1 MVRLALIGC
10 DTASDYVAVLPR
22 VRNAEIVATVDDD
35 GDKARRAAETLGAQA
50 LDSIDKALASDHLDA
65 ILVHDHDGGSVGR
78 QAANAGKHVFVAG
91 MLGMSIAQVD
101 EAIGASET
109 AGVRLMAGL
118 ATRYLPSQQTVKNAI
133 MSGDLGELGL
143 VRIHRWEAGANGAT
157 NAIEQVTSEIDVA
170 NWLFEALPSEVYA
183 TGRSDDYLQVHLG
196 FPNGGMA
203 LIDCA
208 SSLPDGGGYFSL
220 SVIGSTGAA
229 TADDHSSM
237 NLIYRG
243 GKPRAVIGGQGL
255 GHVRTQ
261 LQEFVD
267 AIDEQRPPATSG
279 IDGRNALL
287 VADAAEKSM
296 ATGSSLKLA
305 GGAYELV

>member
-22 VRNAEIVATVDDD
+22 VRNADIVATVDDD

-65 ILVHDHDGGSVGR
+65 ILVHVLDGGSVGR

-91 MLGMSIAQVD
+91 MLGMSIAQLD
-101 EAIGASET
+101 EVICASEA

-133 MSGDLGELGL
+133 KSGDLGELGL
-143 VRIHRWEAGANGAT
+143 VRIHRWEAGANGA
-157 NAIEQVTSEIDVA
+157 NAIEQVASEIDVA
-170 NWLFEALPSEVYA
+170 NWLFEDLPSEVYA
-183 TGRSDDYLQVHLG
+183 TGRRDDYLQVHLG

-220 SVIGSTGAA
+220 SVIGSTGGA
-229 TADDHSSM
+229 TADDHNNM

-243 GKPRAVIGGQGL
+243 GKPLAVTGGQGVS
-255 GHVRTQ
+255 HVRAQ

-267 AIDEQRPPATSG
+267 AIAEQRPPATSG

-287 VADAAEKSM
+287 VADAARKSM
-296 ATGSSLKLA
+296 ATGSSFKLA

>member
-22 VRNAEIVATVDDD
+22 VRNADIVATVDDD
-35 GDKARRAAETLGAQA
+35 GDKARWAAETLGAQA
-50 LDSIDKALASDHLDA
+50 LDSIDGVLATGHIDA
-65 ILVHDHDGGSVGR
+65 VLIHVHVGGSVGL

-101 EAIGASET
+101 EVISASEA

-133 MSGDLGELGL
+133 KSGDLGELGL
-143 VRIHRWEAGANGAT
+143 VRIHRWEAGRNGAS
-157 NAIEQVTSEIDVA
+157 AISTVTSEIDVA
-170 NWLFEALPSEVYA
+170 NWLFEDLPSEVYA
-183 TGRSDDYLQVHLG
+183 TGRRDDYLQVHLG

-229 TADDHSSM
+229 TADDHHNM
-237 NLIYRG
+237 NLMYRG
-243 GKPRAVIGGQGL
+243 GKPLAVTGGQGDS
-255 GHVRTQ
+255 HVRAQ

-267 AIDEQRPPATSG
+267 AIAEQRPPATSG

-287 VADAAEKSM
+287 VADAAGKSI
-296 ATGSSLKLA
+296 ASGSSLKLE
-305 GGAYELV
+305 GSAYELV

>member
-10 DTASDYVAVLPR
+10 DTTSDYMAVLPR

-35 GDKARRAAETLGAQA
+35 GDKARMAAEILGAQSLA
-50 LDSIDKALASDHLDA
+50 SIDKALATDHIDA
-65 ILVHDHDGGSVGR
+65 ILVHARDGGSVAR
-78 QAANAGKHVFVAG
+78 QAANSGKHVFVAG
-91 MLGMSIAQVD
+91 IPGSSVAQVD
-101 EAIGASET
+101 EVMSACEA
-109 AGVRLMAGL
+109 AGVKLMVGL
-118 ATRYLPSQQTVKNAI
+118 STRYLPSQQTVKNAI
-133 MSGDLGELGL
+133 TSGDLGELGL
-143 VRIHRWEAGANGAT
+143 VRIHRWEAGTNGAD
-157 NAIEQVTSEIDVA
+157 AIRHVTSEIDIA

-196 FPNGGMA
+196 FPSGGMA
-203 LIDCA
+203 LIDYA

-229 TADDHSSM
+229 TADDHHNM

-243 GKPRAVIGGQGL
+243 GKPLAVTGGQGIS
-255 GHVRTQ
+255 HVRAQ

-267 AIDEQRPPATSG
+267 AIEEQRSPATSG

-287 VADAAEKSM
+287 VADAAEKSI
-296 ATGSSLKLA
+296 ASGRSFKLE
-305 GGAYELV
+305 GGAYDVA

>member
-1 MVRLALIGC
+1 MV
-10 DTASDYVAVLPR
+10 
-22 VRNAEIVATVDDD
+22 
-35 GDKARRAAETLGAQA
+35 
-50 LDSIDKALASDHLDA
+50 
-65 ILVHDHDGGSVGR
+65 
-78 QAANAGKHVFVAG
+78 
-91 MLGMSIAQVD
+91 
-101 EAIGASET
+101 
-109 AGVRLMAGL
+109 GL

-133 MSGDLGELGL
+133 ASGDLGELGL
-143 VRIHRWEAGANGAT
+143 VRIHRWEAGTNGS
-157 NAIEQVTSEIDVA
+157 NAIGHVTSDIDVA

-183 TGRSDDYLQVHLG
+183 TGRGDDYLQVHLG

-203 LIDCA
+203 LIDYS

-229 TADDHSSM
+229 TADDHHNM

-243 GKPRAVIGGQGL
+243 GQPLAVTGEQGVS
-255 GHVRTQ
+255 HVRAQ

-267 AIDEQRPPATSG
+267 AIGEHRSPATSG

-287 VADAAEKSM
+287 VADAARKSK
-296 ATGSSLKLA
+296 ASGRSFKLE

>member
-22 VRNAEIVATVDDD
+22 VRNADIVATVDDD

-50 LDSIDKALASDHLDA
+50 LDSIDKALASDHIDA
-65 ILVHDHDGGSVGR
+65 VLIHVRDGGPVGR

-101 EAIGASET
+101 EVISASEAT
-109 AGVRLMAGL
+109 GIKLMAGL

-133 MSGDLGELGL
+133 ASGDLGELGL
-143 VRIHRWEAGANGAT
+143 VRIHRWEAGANGASAT
-157 NAIEQVTSEIDVA
+157 SKVTSEIDVA

-183 TGRSDDYLQVHLG
+183 TGRGDDYLQVHLG

-208 SSLPDGGGYFSL
+208 SSLPDGGGYSSL

-229 TADDHSSM
+229 TADDHHNM
-237 NLIYRG
+237 NLMYRG
-243 GKPRAVIGGQGL
+243 GKPLAVAGGQSIS
-255 GHVRTQ
+255 HVRAQ

-267 AIDEQRPPATSG
+267 AIEEQRPPATSG

-287 VADAAEKSM
+287 VTDAAGKSI
-296 ATGSSLKLA
+296 ASSRSLKLA

>member
-10 DTASDYVAVLPR
+10 DIASDYAAVLPR

-35 GDKARRAAETLGAQA
+35 GDKARWAAETLGAQA
-50 LDSIDKALASDHLDA
+50 LDSIDEALAADHIDA
-65 ILVHDHDGGSVGR
+65 ILIHVLDAGSVGR
-78 QAANAGKHVFVAG
+78 QAADAGKHVFVADISG
-91 MLGMSIAQVD
+91 LSVTQVD
-101 EAIGASET
+101 RAIGAAET
-109 AGVRLMAGL
+109 AGVRLMVGL
-118 ATRYLPSQQTVKNAI
+118 ATRYLPSQQTVQNAI
-133 MSGDLGELGL
+133 ASGDLGELGL
-143 VRIHRWEAGANGAT
+143 VRIHRWEPGTNGAN
-157 NAIEQVTSEIDVA
+157 AISHVASDIDVA

-220 SVIGSTGAA
+220 SVIGSTGGA
-229 TADDHSSM
+229 TADDHHNM

-243 GKPRAVIGGQGL
+243 GKPLAAAGGQGL

-267 AIDEQRPPATSG
+267 AIDEQRPPDTSG
-279 IDGRNALL
+279 MDGRNALL
-287 VADAAEKSM
+287 VADAARKSI
-296 ATGSSLKLA
+296 ASGSSFKLE